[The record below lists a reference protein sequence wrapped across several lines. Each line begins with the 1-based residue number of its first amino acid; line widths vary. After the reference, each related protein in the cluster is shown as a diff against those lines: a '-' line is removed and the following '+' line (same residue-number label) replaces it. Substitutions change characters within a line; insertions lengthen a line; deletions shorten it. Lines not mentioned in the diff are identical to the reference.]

1 MLQDYCRGCKEKNWV
16 VLFSIIAVIPNFK
29 CWQNFAVIYR
39 FFTWLLWG
47 GRYGGCPRVWGIR
60 NRCDANRNPFHF
72 LSLILHTFLCKI
84 WMYMCNDSC
93 TVLYST
99 RLTPG
104 KLNVSWSVFHL
115 PKNSRNPVWDVN
127 ETRLFGSLHWKL
139 FGINRISEKVVPFSS
154 KLPNGICVPFTDFSS
169 LSPVQ
174 YLTRSFK
181 RPGLPGLPWM
191 ELVTNGTRF
200 PQTEIPNRNFP
211 KFVLN
216 GKCPCFLSAS

>member
-1 MLQDYCRGCKEKNWV
+1 MTLVPY
-16 VLFSIIAVIPNFK
+16 
-29 CWQNFAVIYR
+29 
-39 FFTWLLWG
+39 
-47 GRYGGCPRVWGIR
+47 
-60 NRCDANRNPFHF
+60 
-72 LSLILHTFLCKI
+72 
-84 WMYMCNDSC
+84 
-93 TVLYST
+93 VLYGT

-115 PKNSRNPVWDVN
+115 PKNSGNPVWDVN
-127 ETRLFGSLHWKL
+127 ETRLFGSFHWKL

-200 PQTEIPNRNFP
+200 SQTEIPNRNFP

-216 GKCPCFLSAS
+216 GNAHGFCRQVSKDVLLQCNNFSRCELLVSIEFGIDMC